1 MNSWTTSAGNQ
12 FSVKAEHTH
21 LDKWFCYWR
30 VHHGNEN
37 QCQWLCIPSKHM
49 PETHKIDK
57 VHTNKCVLPA
67 IESQSKL
74 RKLPTSSNGRN
85 HSLHLRVLCRKTTAG
100 LFSLSLSFMLK
111 INSGKRPCSP
121 AYKRNWPTRN
131 SYLRNKKKKKNH
143 ITLTRTTPMH

>member
-1 MNSWTTSAGNQ
+1 MTQPLSNEQVSFGQKDFKTRAFSNSKMNSRTTSAGNQ

-57 VHTNKCVLPA
+57 VRTSKSILPA
-67 IESQSKL
+67 VETRKSK
-74 RKLPTSSNGRN
+74 
-85 HSLHLRVLCRKTTAG
+85 
-100 LFSLSLSFMLK
+100 
-111 INSGKRPCSP
+111 
-121 AYKRNWPTRN
+121 
-131 SYLRNKKKKKNH
+131 
-143 ITLTRTTPMH
+143 